1 MSDLRRQASR
11 VPLRSTNTAPH
22 GQVAAATL
30 PRPSALRSPRGMLR
44 PQKMSAKLAILWD
57 RSETTRVA
65 RSRPRQGLQPRPPV
79 RVAPRVRSPSL
90 APIKYGRLLY
100 Q

>member
-22 GQVAAATL
+22 GQVA
-30 PRPSALRSPRGMLR
+30 
-44 PQKMSAKLAILWD
+44 
-57 RSETTRVA
+57 
-65 RSRPRQGLQPRPPV
+65 
-79 RVAPRVRSPSL
+79 PRVRGPSL
-90 APIKYGRLLY
+90 APIKYRRLLY